1 MGRKRRDRK
10 LEQTN
15 MKIRIRRKYKYFKFH
30 NIVMILCLVTISL
43 MSGAI
48 ATEFI
53 LDSYINNNENQSSG
67 SSEKNMNELSK
78 NDYLSI
84 MKKIAPSLVTI
95 SNSEDKFKVS
105 EYVDGNITG
114 IVIDK
119 KGYIITN
126 LSKVKDYEKIYVKP
140 SSIGSPITEGKI
152 IGQDE
157 FADVAIIKIDYE
169 KLSPISMSNDR
180 KVNIGDN
187 IISIG
192 NAISDDYVGI
202 ITPGIVTSLNNKVK
216 LESEYYSL
224 IETNALTN
232 NLNTGGPICN
242 IYGEMIGFTSKYI
255 NEKNQDGLYYA
266 VNISTIKN
274 IVENKISL
282 RDVLG
287 VNGRSILDE
296 ESNISGVYVDSVISD
311 GYASKA
317 GIKSNDIITRID
329 NTEIKKTEDIYE
341 AIKSKKSGE
350 TAVCVVLRD
359 TETIKVTIE
368 FD

>member
-1 MGRKRRDRK
+1 MGKKRRNKK
-10 LEQTN
+10 LEQNN
-15 MKIRIRRKYKYFKFH
+15 MKIKIRRKYKYFKPY
-30 NIVMILCLVTISL
+30 NIIMVICLVAISL

-48 ATEFI
+48 GTEFM
-53 LDSYINNNENQSSG
+53 LDSYINNHENQSVG
-67 SSEKNMNELSK
+67 SSTKNMNELSK
-78 NDYLSI
+78 NDYLPI

-95 SNSEDKFKVS
+95 SNKEDKFKS
-105 EYVDGNITG
+105 GEYAEGNITG

-126 LSKVKDYEKIYVKP
+126 LSKVKNYERIYVKP
-140 SSIGSPITEGKI
+140 SSIGSPITEGRI

-157 FADVAIIKIDYE
+157 FADIAIIKIDYE
-169 KLSPISMSNDR
+169 KLPPISMPSDR

-192 NAISDDYVGI
+192 NAISDDYIGI
-202 ITPGIVTSLNNKVK
+202 VTPGIVTSLNNKVK

-224 IETNALTN
+224 IETNALIN
-232 NLNTGGPICN
+232 DLNTGGPICN
-242 IYGEMIGFTSKYI
+242 VYGEMIGFTSKYI
-255 NEKNQDGLYYA
+255 NEQNQNGLYYA
-266 VNISTIKN
+266 VNITTIKN

-296 ESNISGVYVDSVISD
+296 ESKISGVYVDSIISD

-341 AIKSKKSGE
+341 AIKSKKSGD
-350 TAVCVVLRD
+350 TAVCVILREA
-359 TETIKVTIE
+359 ETMKVTIE